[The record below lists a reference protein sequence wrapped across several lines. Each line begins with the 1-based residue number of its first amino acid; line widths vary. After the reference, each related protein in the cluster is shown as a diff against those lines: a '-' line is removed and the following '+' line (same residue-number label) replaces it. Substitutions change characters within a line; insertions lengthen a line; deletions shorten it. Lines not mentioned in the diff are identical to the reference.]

1 MKGLAGY
8 LLYRALSGLFG
19 LLPAPAV
26 RATGRGVGT
35 GLSYVAGKRM
45 SLLRRHMRRVMGP
58 DPSEDDI
65 TAAGREMFASY
76 GRYWAEVFWFRPRR
90 KGQVIRGARVT
101 GLEDV
106 FKAKE
111 AGRGIIF
118 AVPHMGNWEIAGA
131 LGESLDLN
139 VLAVA
144 EDLPNHRITDWFVK
158 TRAAYGIEIIIAGR
172 GSTTTPLVRALKN
185 AQVVALVAD
194 RDVTGNGIEVEFFGE
209 NTTMP
214 AGPVSL
220 ALMTGAAIFPIG
232 SQFEGSGHYFPC
244 QPELVVPEADDRS
257 ERIRLGTQALA
268 VAYEGLIRQ
277 KPTDWHLFS
286 ANWPSDRVAEDLD
299 G

>member
-1 MKGLAGY
+1 MKGLPGY
-8 LLYRALSGLFG
+8 LLYRMLSGLFG

-26 RATGRGVGT
+26 RVTGRGLGL
-35 GLSYVAGKRM
+35 GLSYVAGKKM
-45 SLLRRHMRRVMGP
+45 DLLRRHMRRVMGP
-58 DPSEDDI
+58 DPSDDEI

-90 KGQVIRGARVT
+90 KDDVVSRARAT
-101 GLEDV
+101 GLDAV
-106 FKAKE
+106 FEAKRQ
-111 AGRGIIF
+111 GRGIVF
-118 AVPHMGNWEIAGA
+118 AVPHMGNWEVAG
-131 LGESLDLN
+131 SLAETLN
-139 VLAVA
+139 LDVLSVA

-158 TRAAYGIEIIIAGR
+158 TRAAYNIEIIIAGR
-172 GSTTTPLVRALKN
+172 GSTTPPLVRALRN

-194 RDVTGNGIEVEFFGE
+194 RDVNGRGIEVEFFGE
-209 NTTMP
+209 KTTMP

-232 SQFEGSGHYFPC
+232 SYFDGAGYLFPC
-244 QPELVVPEADDRS
+244 QPELTIPEDDDRS

-268 VAYEGLIRQ
+268 HAYEDLIRE

-286 ANWPSDRVAEDLD
+286 PNWPSDRTAGDSQ

>member
-1 MKGLAGY
+1 VKGLAGY

-26 RATGRGVGT
+26 RVTGRGVGR
-35 GLSYVAGKRM
+35 GLSYVAGGRM

-58 DPSEDDI
+58 DPSDDEI

-90 KGQVIRGARVT
+90 KDLVIRGARVT

-139 VLAVA
+139 VLSVA
-144 EDLPNHRITDWFVK
+144 EDLPNPRITDWFVK
-158 TRAAYGIEIIIAGR
+158 TRAAYGIEIIVAGR
-172 GSTTTPLVRALKN
+172 GSTTTPLARALKN

-194 RDVTGNGIEVEFFGE
+194 RDVTGKGIEVEFFGE
-209 NTTMP
+209 KTTMP
-214 AGPVSL
+214 VGPVSL

-232 SQFEGSGHYFPC
+232 SQFDGAGHYFPC
-244 QPELVVPEADDRS
+244 QPELVVPDADDRS

-286 ANWPSDRVAEDLD
+286 ANWPSDRIAEDAE